1 MFYQKYWIV
10 YFITMFEI
18 LLIAAAGIYSVLSLL
33 LTIGLMKKS
42 QIRSN
47 YEPRVSIVIPA
58 RNEEGNI
65 ERCLSS
71 LEELEYPRDK
81 LEIVVVDD
89 HSDDNTASI
98 VQSFSKRNPIISLV
112 SLSGGNPAE
121 RDESGKIAS
130 LARGYHFSS
139 GEIVLQTDADC
150 VVPPR
155 WIRSMVSRFEDGVGI
170 VGGMT
175 ILDMFHR
182 INTCF
187 TQMQSLDWMYLLG
200 VGAGAS
206 GIDIPLSCFGNNLS
220 VRRAAYEGI
229 GGYDSI
235 PFTFTEDFALF
246 QAITRSGWNAAYS
259 LEEDSL
265 IRSLPPKT
273 FRAFLNQRLRWAFG
287 GIKSAGTGLVFL
299 ASAFLLHILVI
310 ISIVFS
316 VSPLYWT
323 AALCITIVFDFI
335 FLYILVKKVN
345 MIKLLLYFPLL
356 ELYYYLY
363 TTIFGL
369 LMPFISSLSWKG
381 RKY

>member
-1 MFYQKYWIV
+1 MFCRKYRIV

-18 LLIAAAGIYSVLSLL
+18 LLIAAAGIYAVSSVL

-42 QIRSN
+42 RIRSD
-47 YEPRVSIVIPA
+47 YEPTVAIVIPV
-58 RNEEGNI
+58 RNEEENI
-65 ERCLSS
+65 ERCLTS
-71 LEELEYPRDK
+71 LKALEYPGDK
-81 LEIVVVDD
+81 LETVIVDD

-98 VQSFSKRNPIISLV
+98 VQSFSERNSTISLV
-112 SLSGGNPAE
+112 SMSEQNPAE
-121 RDESGKIAS
+121 RDESGKIAA
-130 LARGYHFSS
+130 LAQGYRVSD
-139 GEIVLQTDADC
+139 GEIILQTDADC
-150 VVPPR
+150 AVPR
-155 WIRSMVSRFEDGVGI
+155 QWIRSMVSRFEDGVGI

-175 ILDMFHR
+175 ILDTFR
-182 INTCF
+182 GINTCF

-206 GIDIPLSCFGNNLS
+206 GIGIPLSCFGNNLA
-220 VRRAAYEGI
+220 VRRTAYEAA
-229 GGYDSI
+229 GGYESI
-235 PFTFTEDFALF
+235 PFTFTEDFAVF

-259 LEEDSL
+259 LEEGSL

-273 FRAFLNQRLRWAFG
+273 LRAFLNQRLRWASG
-287 GIKSAGTGLVFL
+287 GIKLAGAGLVFL
-299 ASAFLLHILVI
+299 AAAFLLHFLVI

-323 AALCITIVFDFI
+323 AAICTASIFDFI
-335 FLYILVKKVN
+335 FLYILAKKVN
-345 MIKLLLYFPLL
+345 RIELLLYFPLL

-363 TTIFGL
+363 TTVFGL